1 MYFNIKEHADS
12 TIFFKTYSTNKDEA
26 IPILSE
32 KVVLLIERN
41 NKALS
46 PNVLSTGINMKR

>member
-1 MYFNIKEHADS
+1 MYLLIKEHADS
-12 TIFFKTYSTNKDEA
+12 TIFFKIYSMIKDEA

-41 NKALS
+41 SKALS
-46 PNVLSTGINMKR
+46 QMY